1 MIMFNGRSLR
11 QFLPMVSLLLVG
23 VGCQSLVDSEKE
35 FKSIFDGR
43 TLKGWV
49 LNNPKGAGYGVTN
62 VVTGGVTN
70 AAIFCARGG
79 GGNLLTEKEYG
90 DFVLRFDFRLEAASN
105 NGLAFRSPMS
115 GGSLAYN
122 GNELQILDGVGYE
135 REHNATLQS
144 SQFHGSLYGVAP
156 AKRGALKPNWQW
168 NHQEVTIINRKVKVV
183 LNGVTILNVDINDVT
198 DPGVLRKHPGLL
210 RDRGHI
216 GFLGHGDYVE
226 FANIRIKEIPRAIVN
241 NSPPAGFGPL
251 FNSRNFDG
259 WQGLMKGPNNNPIK
273 RAALSPSEHRIAQA
287 EADANMTAHWKVV
300 GGEIAFDGKGQ
311 SLQTE
316 RDYRDFELLV
326 DWKILEKGDSGI
338 YLRGTPQV
346 QIWDS
351 RDGERNA
358 VGSGGLFNNKDE
370 KNPSTPLKVADH
382 LAGSWNTFRILM
394 VQDRVHVFLNGELV
408 VKDTVLENYWD
419 REQPIF
425 RTGPIELQNHGNN
438 LWFRNIYIREI
449 TIPGPPS
456 PVNPKK

>member
-1 MIMFNGRSLR
+1 MRHIPHLLCLL
-11 QFLPMVSLLLVG
+11 FLG
-23 VGCQSLVDSEKE
+23 GGCQSLVNSEKGFE
-35 FKSIFDGR
+35 SIFDGR

-49 LNNPKGAGYGVTN
+49 LNKPQGVGYGVTN
-62 VVTGGVTN
+62 VIVDGVTN
-70 AAIFCARGG
+70 AAIFCAKGG

-90 DFVLRFDFRLEAASN
+90 DFVLRFDFRLQDASN

-115 GGSLAYN
+115 GGSLAYD

-135 REHNATLQS
+135 REHNATLQP
-144 SQFHGSLYGVAP
+144 SQFHGSLYGVAS
-156 AKRGALKPNWQW
+156 AKRGELKPNGAW
-168 NHQEVTIINRKVKVV
+168 NHQEVTVIGRKVRVA
-183 LNGVTILNVDINDVT
+183 LNGVIILDVDINDIT
-198 DPGVLRKHPGLL
+198 DPQVLRKHPGLL

-226 FANIRIKEIPRAIVN
+226 FSNIRIKEIPRAILN
-241 NSPPAGFGPL
+241 NSPPGGFGLL
-251 FNSRNFDG
+251 FNGQNLRG
-259 WQGLMKGPNNNPIK
+259 WQGLMKRPNDNPIK
-273 RAALSPSEHRIAQA
+273 RNALSPREYSAAQV

-300 GGEIAFDGKGQ
+300 AGEIAFDGKGR

-346 QIWDS
+346 QIWDP
-351 RDGERNA
+351 RDGERNS
-358 VGSGGLFNNKDE
+358 VGSGGLFNNKNE
-370 KNPSTPLKVADH
+370 KNRSTPLKMADH

-394 VQDRVHVFLNGELV
+394 IDNRVHVFLNGELV
-408 VKDTVLENYWD
+408 VKDTVLENYWN
-419 REQPIF
+419 REEPLI
-425 RTGPIELQNHGNN
+425 RSGPIELQNHGNN

-456 PVNPKK
+456 PINPRK

>member
-1 MIMFNGRSLR
+1 MINGRLMR
-11 QFLPMVSLLLVG
+11 HIPHLLCLLFLG
-23 VGCQSLVDSEKE
+23 GGCQSLVNSEKGFE
-35 FKSIFDGR
+35 SIFDGR

-49 LNNPKGAGYGVTN
+49 LNNSRGSGYGVTN
-62 VVTGGVTN
+62 VVVDGVTN
-70 AAIFCARGG
+70 AAIFCAKGG
-79 GGNLLTEKEYG
+79 GGNLLTEKEYS
-90 DFVLRFDFRLEAASN
+90 DFVLRFDFRLQDASN

-115 GGSLAYN
+115 GGSLAYD
-122 GNELQILDGVGYE
+122 GNELQILDGIGYE
-135 REHNATLQS
+135 REHNATLQP

-156 AKRGALKPNWQW
+156 AKRGELKPNGEW
-168 NHQEVTIINRKVKVV
+168 NNQEVTVIGRNVRVV
-183 LNGVTILNVDINDVT
+183 LNGVIILDVDINDIT
-198 DPGVLRKHPGLL
+198 NPQVLRKHPGLL

-251 FNSRNFDG
+251 FNGRNFDG

-273 RAALSPSEHRIAQA
+273 RAALAPSEHCAAQA

-300 GGEIAFDGKGQ
+300 GGEIAFDGKGR

-358 VGSGGLFNNKDE
+358 VGSGGLFNNKDK

-382 LAGSWNTFRILM
+382 LAGSWNTFRVLM

-456 PVNPKK
+456 PINPRK